1 MDATTNQSIQDIV
14 ERRKDLRI
22 QRIDTILKE
31 FDTLDSMIDANE
43 SYINLCYKYEQ
54 IYSLWVYIHRDFQPD
69 ELTSEE
75 ATVWRLMPAIIL
87 CYKYYLIKKREIMD
101 EAGVNM
107 DDRPVRTL
115 RSLPKS
121 SIKSDL
127 AFIRRIISRISQ
139 FLHLKKRN
147 SSSEVSITSIE
158 KINLSIKSENKLKRL
173 SENELKQE
181 WKTLIKKFRKATA
194 QCIQCHYSNSFTLV
208 SNKKKT
214 KWIKQVKKLVIEIEK
229 PSIIDNDIKNLTDN
243 TENLTET
250 DLIERRERSRTQKES
265 ERIEREI
272 EDEITIE

>member
-1 MDATTNQSIQDIV
+1 MDASTSQSIQDIV
-14 ERRKDLRI
+14 DQRRDLRI
-22 QRIDTILKE
+22 QRIDAILKE

-54 IYSLWVYIHRDFQPD
+54 IYSLWVYVHRDFQPD
-69 ELTSEE
+69 ELTNEE

-101 EAGVNM
+101 KAGINM

-127 AFIRRIISRISQ
+127 IFIRRIISKISQ
-139 FLHLKKRN
+139 FLNLKKRN
-147 SSSEVSITSIE
+147 SSSEESIASTE
-158 KINLSIKSENKLKRL
+158 KIKLSIKSENKLKKF

-181 WKTLIKKFRKATA
+181 WKNLIKKFRKATA
-194 QCIQCHYSNSFTLV
+194 QCIQCSSSNTFTLV
-208 SNKKKT
+208 SNKKKQ
-214 KWIKQVKKLVIEIEK
+214 KWIKQVKKLVSEIEK
-229 PSIIDNDIKNLTDN
+229 SSIIDNDIKNHTDN
-243 TENLTET
+243 AENLAEI

-265 ERIEREI
+265 ERTEGEI